1 MFNNNYED
9 LDDYDTDYYPN
20 DSLGKEQFKFRQ
32 YNSPQ
37 FYNNNPYYPNVNN
50 FFYEQR
56 GKKSNRNRS
65 IIKNR
70 DRERQRER
78 YRTKRRSRI
87 INNEENSI
95 ENEEIY

>member
-1 MFNNNYED
+1 MN
-9 LDDYDTDYYPN
+9 
-20 DSLGKEQFKFRQ
+20 KE
-32 YNSPQ
+32 
-37 FYNNNPYYPNVNN
+37 
-50 FFYEQR
+50 E
-56 GKKSNRNRS
+56 KKSNRNRR

-95 ENEEIY
+95 ENEEI